1 MPAQPAAHGL
11 GRHFCA
17 GLWSRVHTGKCKKKE
32 ITFPAIA
39 GYNRKWTKQ
48 DIEVTA
54 MRHERRT
61 MEMNGKCHKI
71 GRAAAAFVLSGAIMA
86 AGGIT
91 AMAAGSA
98 GAGTAVN
105 PAEQGPGVPAASKA
119 EPEEKKAAV
128 ENGVIQPQNL
138 EGAKDADQLVVV
150 VGTGGCSADVYY
162 YKKSGEAWEMVWK
175 EAGIVGRNGITDQK
189 TEGDG
194 STPSGT
200 YGFTMAFG
208 LRENP
213 GSVLPYHKITKGDYW
228 VDDSASPYYNKLVN
242 TSQVAKTWNSA
253 ENMAAASPYYN
264 YALALNYNE
273 ACEPGKGS
281 AIFLHCFTAAR
292 DNGSAGC
299 IRLPQERARE
309 LVQSATEHTKIVI
322 APDLE
327 RLN

>member
-1 MPAQPAAHGL
+1 
-11 GRHFCA
+11 
-17 GLWSRVHTGKCKKKE
+17 
-32 ITFPAIA
+32 
-39 GYNRKWTKQ
+39 
-48 DIEVTA
+48 
-54 MRHERRT
+54 MRHERRVL
-61 MEMNGKCHKI
+61 
-71 GRAAAAFVLSGAIMA
+71 GRAAAALVLTGVMMA
-86 AGGIT
+86 AGSLT

-98 GAGTAVN
+98 GAGTAAGTAVN

-119 EPEEKKAAV
+119 ESEEKKAAV

-150 VGTGGCSADVYY
+150 VGTGGCGADVYY
-162 YKKSGEAWEMVWK
+162 YKKSGEAWEMAWK

-189 TEGDG
+189 AEGDG

-213 GSVLPYHKITKGDYW
+213 GSILPYHKIAKGDYW

-242 TSQVAKTWNSA
+242 TSQVAKNWNSA
-253 ENMAAASPYYN
+253 ENMASASPYYN

-281 AIFLHCFTAAR
+281 AIFLHCFTASR

-299 IRLPQERARE
+299 IRLPQERAKE
-309 LVQSATEHTKIVI
+309 LVQSATERTKIVI

-327 RLN
+327 RLK

>member
-1 MPAQPAAHGL
+1 
-11 GRHFCA
+11 
-17 GLWSRVHTGKCKKKE
+17 
-32 ITFPAIA
+32 
-39 GYNRKWTKQ
+39 
-48 DIEVTA
+48 
-54 MRHERRT
+54 MRHRSGIGGDSREYRK
-61 MEMNGKCHKI
+61 NGIYGKT
-71 GRAAAAFVLSGAIMA
+71 GRAAAALVLAGVMAAAGSLTALAA
-86 AGGIT
+86 AGGT
-91 AMAAGSA
+91 GA
-98 GAGTAVN
+98 GAALN
-105 PAEQGPGVPAASKA
+105 PADRGPGVQAVSEA
-119 EPEEKKAAV
+119 EPEETKEAEAKAAV
-128 ENGVIQPQNL
+128 VNGVIQPMNL

-162 YKKSGEAWEMVWK
+162 YKKSGEAWEMAWK

-189 TEGDG
+189 AEGDG

-213 GSVLPYHKITKGDYW
+213 GSILPYHKIAKGDYW

-242 TSQVAKTWNSA
+242 TSQVAKNWNSA
-253 ENMAAASPYYN
+253 ENMASASPYYN

-281 AIFLHCFTAAR
+281 AIFLHCFTASR

-299 IRLPQERARE
+299 IRLPQERAKE
-309 LVQSATEHTKIVI
+309 LVQSATERTKIVI

-327 RLN
+327 RLK

>member
-1 MPAQPAAHGL
+1 
-11 GRHFCA
+11 
-17 GLWSRVHTGKCKKKE
+17 
-32 ITFPAIA
+32 
-39 GYNRKWTKQ
+39 
-48 DIEVTA
+48 
-54 MRHERRT
+54 
-61 MEMNGKCHKI
+61 
-71 GRAAAAFVLSGAIMA
+71 MA
-86 AGGIT
+86 V
-91 AMAAGSA
+91 S
-98 GAGTAVN
+98 
-105 PAEQGPGVPAASKA
+105 EA
-119 EPEEKKAAV
+119 EPEEKRAAV

-150 VGTGGCSADVYY
+150 VGTGGCGADVYY
-162 YKKSGEAWEMVWK
+162 YKKSGEAWEMAWK

-189 TEGDG
+189 AEGDG

-213 GSVLPYHKITKGDYW
+213 GSILPYHKIAKGDYW

-242 TSQVAKTWNSA
+242 TSQVAKNWNSA
-253 ENMAAASPYYN
+253 ENMASASPYYN

-281 AIFLHCFTAAR
+281 AIFLHCFTASR

-299 IRLPQERARE
+299 IRLPQERAKE
-309 LVQSATEHTKIVI
+309 LVQSATERTKIVI

-327 RLN
+327 RLK

>member
-1 MPAQPAAHGL
+1 
-11 GRHFCA
+11 
-17 GLWSRVHTGKCKKKE
+17 
-32 ITFPAIA
+32 
-39 GYNRKWTKQ
+39 
-48 DIEVTA
+48 
-54 MRHERRT
+54 
-61 MEMNGKCHKI
+61 
-71 GRAAAAFVLSGAIMA
+71 
-86 AGGIT
+86 
-91 AMAAGSA
+91 
-98 GAGTAVN
+98 
-105 PAEQGPGVPAASKA
+105 
-119 EPEEKKAAV
+119 
-128 ENGVIQPQNL
+128 
-138 EGAKDADQLVVV
+138 
-150 VGTGGCSADVYY
+150 
-162 YKKSGEAWEMVWK
+162 
-175 EAGIVGRNGITDQK
+175 
-189 TEGDG
+189 
-194 STPSGT
+194 
-200 YGFTMAFG
+200 MAFG

>member
-1 MPAQPAAHGL
+1 MPAQPVTHGL
-11 GRHFCA
+11 DRHFYA
-17 GLWSRVHTGKCKKKE
+17 GVPGCFHSGKCKKKE
-32 ITFPAIA
+32 ITFPVIA
-39 GYNRKWTKQ
+39 GYNRKWTKH

-54 MRHERRT
+54 MRHERRVL
-61 MEMNGKCHKI
+61 
-71 GRAAAAFVLSGAIMA
+71 GRAAAALVLTGVMMA
-86 AGGIT
+86 AGSLT
-91 AMAAGSA
+91 AMAAGST
-98 GAGTAVN
+98 GAGTA
-105 PAEQGPGVPAASKA
+105 PDPKEQGPGVIAASEA
-119 EPEEKKAAV
+119 EPEEKGAAV
-128 ENGVIQPQNL
+128 ENGIIQPQNL

-150 VGTGGCSADVYY
+150 VGTGGCGADVYY
-162 YKKSGEAWEMVWK
+162 YKKSGEAWEMAWK

-189 TEGDG
+189 AEGDG

-213 GSVLPYHKITKGDYW
+213 GSILPYHKIAKGDYW

-242 TSQVAKTWNSA
+242 TSQVAKNWNSA
-253 ENMAAASPYYN
+253 ENMASASPYYN

-281 AIFLHCFTAAR
+281 AIFLHCFTASR

-299 IRLPQERARE
+299 IRLPQERAKE
-309 LVQSATEHTKIVI
+309 LVQSATERTKIVI

-327 RLN
+327 RLK